1 MANLVK
7 FVSTSASGYA
17 GITTPD
23 GNTLYFLEDTEDLYK
38 GSVKFTGAVVVYSG
52 TRPASGVEGKLYVNA
67 SGSASIYTGGAWV
80 DVAGNGS
87 VEVSQ
92 TVLDGETPTTQA
104 VSGVAVKS
112 YVEGLNYAAT
122 ADVVTDVAYDS
133 VAKAVKFT
141 KNGAESSLPL
151 IKLGATIAY
160 NGATGVISLKD
171 SAGTELST
179 VNIPIDNFI
188 KSGEYDSATHA
199 LVFTLQDDS
208 TVTIPAADLVNLYD
222 ATDTNSVDVTIQ
234 SNAGGNNTISA
245 AVKISAVANNVVT
258 VKSDGL
264 HVDKAAVQT
273 IGIAADVGKIVTLD
287 ATGKLVVGTG
297 TVGALATKQYVDDAV
312 TWTTV

>member
-17 GITTPD
+17 SITTPD
-23 GNTLYFLEDTEDLYK
+23 NNTLYFLEDTKDLYK

-52 TRPASGVEGKLYVNA
+52 ARPASGEDSKLYVSTA
-67 SGSASIYTGGAWV
+67 GSASIYTGGAWV

-104 VSGVAVKS
+104 VSGAAVKS
-112 YVEGLNYAAT
+112 YVEGLDYAAS

-133 VAKAVKFT
+133 ATKAVKFT
-141 KNGAESSLPL
+141 KNGVESSLPL
-151 IKLGATIAY
+151 TKLGSTLAY
-160 NGATGVISLKD
+160 NGATGVVSLKD

-179 VNIPIDNFI
+179 INIPLDNFI

-208 TVTIPAADLVNLYD
+208 TITIPAADLVNLYD

-245 AVKISAVANNVVT
+245 SVKISAVANNVVT

-264 HVDKAAVQT
+264 HVDKAVVQT

-287 ATGKLVVGTG
+287 ATGKIVVGTG
-297 TVGALATKQYVDDAV
+297 TVSALATKQYVDDAV